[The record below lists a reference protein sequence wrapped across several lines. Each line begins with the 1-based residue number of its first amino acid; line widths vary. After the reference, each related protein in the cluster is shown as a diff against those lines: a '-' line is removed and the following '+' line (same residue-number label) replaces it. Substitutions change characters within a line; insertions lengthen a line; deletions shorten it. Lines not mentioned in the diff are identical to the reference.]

1 MNGWILGCDTSH
13 WDGDINFNRMYSA
26 GAKFWVTK
34 ATDAYR
40 TTGQQFE
47 DSRFNEYVL
56 AASKTPLLKGCYHWL
71 QASVDPTVAADFYLE
86 RYNRYEFEFPP
97 VLDFEETSVRE
108 TGKFSD
114 YAWRAQVWCKRV
126 EDVTGRKPII
136 YTAKWFTNYFTTQQI
151 GWMGDYPLWVAHY
164 PWVVTS
170 LTRPSIPP
178 VWDKWTFWQ
187 FSADG
192 NGRGDEFGTQ
202 SKSVDLNYYQGS
214 YAELLT
220 FLGMSETPPEP
231 LTIEQ
236 RVTRLEQE
244 VFGG

>member
-1 MNGWILGCDTSH
+1 
-13 WDGDINFNRMYSA
+13 
-26 GAKFWVTK
+26 V
-34 ATDAYR
+34 
-40 TTGQQFE
+40 
-47 DSRFNEYVL
+47 V
-56 AASKTPLLKGCYHWL
+56 
-71 QASVDPTVAADFYLE
+71 
-86 RYNRYEFEFPP
+86 
-97 VLDFEETSVRE
+97 DFEETSVRE

-126 EDVTGRKPII
+126 EEVTGRKPII

-178 VWDKWTFWQ
+178 IWDKWTFWQ

-202 SKSVDLNYYQGS
+202 SKSVDLNYWRPADILGHERTTPRTPDAGGTGETIRAGS
-214 YAELLT
+214 IWRLDMALEYVEVVSFTVELAKVMPLTVECYKTASASVELAKVVTLTAYAELEDN
-220 FLGMSETPPEP
+220 S
-231 LTIEQ
+231 
-236 RVTRLEQE
+236 
-244 VFGG
+244 